1 MTAMIETRARGGQSS
16 SQQFTTPVSMS
27 STPPTK
33 KRTFVDCLDE
43 IKRLREHEN
52 QVKEDTGVSPGTKQI
67 LVSRIQ
73 KEKKRVMV
81 NAANIRND
89 DSSTDE

>member
-1 MTAMIETRARGGQSS
+1 
-16 SQQFTTPVSMS
+16 
-27 STPPTK
+27 
-33 KRTFVDCLDE
+33 VDCLDK